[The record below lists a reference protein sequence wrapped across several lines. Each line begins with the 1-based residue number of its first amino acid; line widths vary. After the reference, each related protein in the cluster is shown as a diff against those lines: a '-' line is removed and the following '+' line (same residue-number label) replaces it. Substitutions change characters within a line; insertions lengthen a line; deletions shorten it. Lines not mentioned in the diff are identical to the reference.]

1 MRVMKRIPMMTAAAL
16 LAAAGHVSA
25 QGAENRAYELLDQAV
40 ATYQDVH
47 SLRAEFTQELT
58 NPLLGTHTESSGTL
72 FQREPDGFLM
82 RFSKPAGD
90 VIVSDGRYF
99 WLYYPSVDAKQV
111 IRSPT
116 DVSGRPGVDLQAQFI
131 GDPEQRFEATYDGNA
146 TLNGRKTDILTLV
159 PREAAGYKSMKVWI
173 DAQDH
178 LVRQFEITDTQDVV
192 RHIELRDIVVN
203 LTLPDSLFRFTPP
216 PGARIID
223 RG

>member
-1 MRVMKRIPMMTAAAL
+1 MITALA
-16 LAAAGHVSA
+16 LAATAGHVSA
-25 QGAENRAYELLDQAV
+25 QSPANKAYALLDRAV

-58 NPLLGTHTESSGTL
+58 NPLLGTRTESAGTM

-90 VIVSDGRYF
+90 VIVSDGQYF
-99 WLYYPSVDAKQV
+99 WIYYPSVDAKQV
-111 IRSPT
+111 IRSPA

-131 GDPEQRFEATYDGNA
+131 GNPEQRFQATYDGTA
-146 TLNGRKTDILTLV
+146 TLQGRNTDVLTLV
-159 PREAAGYKSMKVWI
+159 PRTDAGYRSMKVWI

-178 LVRQFEITDTQDVV
+178 LVRQFEITDAQGVV
-192 RHIELRDIVVN
+192 RQIELRDIVVN
-203 LTLPDSLFRFTPP
+203 PTLPDSLFQFTPP

>member
-1 MRVMKRIPMMTAAAL
+1 MKRISMMAVAL
-16 LAAAGHVSA
+16 LVVAAGSVSA
-25 QGAENRAYELLDQAV
+25 QSPASKAYAVLDQAV

-58 NPLLGTHTESSGTL
+58 NPLLGTHTASAGTL

-90 VIVSDGRYF
+90 RIVSDGRYF
-99 WLYYPSVDAKQV
+99 WIYYPSVDAKQV
-111 IRSPT
+111 IRSPA

-131 GDPEQRFEATYDGNA
+131 GNPEQRFNATYDGTA
-146 TLNGRKTDILTLV
+146 TLQGRKTDVLTLV
-159 PREAAGYKSMKVWI
+159 PRTAAGYTSMKVWI

-178 LVRQFEITDTQDVV
+178 LVRQFEITGTQGLV

-203 LTLPDSLFRFTPP
+203 LTLPDSLFQFTPP
-216 PGARIID
+216 AGAHVID

>member
-1 MRVMKRIPMMTAAAL
+1 MKRVTMMTAAAL
-16 LAAAGHVSA
+16 AVAATQVSA
-25 QGAENRAYELLDQAV
+25 QGTTSKAYTLLDQAV

-47 SLRAEFTQELT
+47 SLRAEFTQVLT
-58 NPLLGTHTESSGTL
+58 NPLLGTRTESAGTM

-99 WLYYPSVDAKQV
+99 WIYYPSIDEKQV
-111 IRSPT
+111 IRSPA
-116 DVSGRPGVDLQAQFI
+116 DESGRAGVDLQAQFI
-131 GDPEQRFEATYDGNA
+131 GDPEARFQATYDGTA
-146 TLNGRKTDILTLV
+146 TLDGRTTNVLTLV
-159 PREAAGYKSMKVWI
+159 PRTNAGYRSMKVWI

-178 LVRQFEITDTQDVV
+178 LVRQFEITDAQGVV
-192 RHIELRDIVVN
+192 RHIELQHIVVN
-203 LTLPDSLFRFTPP
+203 PTLPDSLFHFTPP